1 MLKAHRSC
9 LQSLS
14 PNVKIFLLGNAIQ
27 AMGMA
32 IYSLLFNLYLKEL
45 GYGEAEIGEL
55 ISTSSFGIAM
65 MAIPAALFIE
75 RFHVKHLVLTGM
87 LVSSTFYFIQI
98 QNSDATLLFTFGLLA
113 SMFQALFNISVSPFY
128 LRNSTP
134 SIRVQLFTM
143 NSSIN
148 IGAQFVG
155 FLLGGYLPAAVKYFQ
170 PGLLSV
176 EAFRLA
182 MTAALSLVFLSN
194 LIFLQIKLVPIPR
207 LKKRFLQG
215 IKEKEWPILLRLI
228 LPRTF
233 LSFGGGLIVPFL
245 NIYLSE
251 KFNFSAKKIGVSYAA
266 LQVFIIV
273 GIALAPF
280 LVKRMTHLRF
290 MLTTTFLAVPFMVAM
305 GLATNPML
313 VVSCFFMRGM
323 LMNMTSPITSMFEME
338 KVKEHNCV
346 FASAMIMFS
355 FHVVYTAS
363 TRLGGVLIEKFSFGP
378 TFYVAGACY
387 ATAAILY
394 MKFFKDEKI
403 VPELTETPP
412 EPLAEAA

>member
-1 MLKAHRSC
+1 MLKSHRLC

-14 PNVKIFLLGNAIQ
+14 SNVKIFLLGNAIQ

-45 GYGEAEIGEL
+45 GYGEAAIGEL
-55 ISTSSFGIAM
+55 ISTSSLGIAM

-87 LVSSTFYFIQI
+87 VVSSTFYFIQI
-98 QNSDATLLFTFGLLA
+98 QNSDATLLFTFGLMA

-134 SIRVQLFTM
+134 SIRVQLFTL
-143 NSSIN
+143 NSTLN
-148 IGAQFVG
+148 IGAQFIG
-155 FLLGGYLPAAVKYFQ
+155 FFLGGYLPAAVRYFQ
-170 PGLLSV
+170 PGLVNV
-176 EAFRLA
+176 ESFRLA
-182 MTAALSLVFLSN
+182 MTAALGLVFLSN
-194 LIFLQIKLVPIPR
+194 IIFLRIKPVPIPR
-207 LKKRFLQG
+207 MRKRFLQG
-215 IKEKEWPILLRLI
+215 IKEKEWPVLIRLI
-228 LPRTF
+228 LPKIC
-233 LSFGGGLIVPFL
+233 LAFGGGLIVPFL

-251 KFNFSAKKIGVSYAA
+251 KFGFSSKRIGVSYAA
-266 LQVFIIV
+266 LQVFIII

-280 LVKRMTHLRF
+280 LVKRMTHLKF

-305 GLATNPML
+305 GLTTNPML

-338 KVKEHNCV
+338 HVKEHNCV

-355 FHVVYTAS
+355 YHTVYTVS
-363 TRLGGVLIEKFSFGP
+363 TRLGGLLIEEFSFGP

-387 ATAAILY
+387 GTAAILY
-394 MKFFKDEKI
+394 MKFFKDEKMETRI
-403 VPELTETPP
+403 TETPP